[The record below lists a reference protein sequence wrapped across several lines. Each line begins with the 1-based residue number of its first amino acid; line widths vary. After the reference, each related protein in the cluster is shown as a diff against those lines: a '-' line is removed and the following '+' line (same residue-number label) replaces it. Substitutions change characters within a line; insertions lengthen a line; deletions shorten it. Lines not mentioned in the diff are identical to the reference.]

1 VWRNTQDMQDF
12 YDLLDDALKA
22 RQTFRNYLKDGE
34 RDKAR
39 EMLDDP
45 EEKANIQKST
55 ALNQVQQSFRTMR
68 NQIEMIRR
76 DKQLDGDQK
85 TERINR
91 ILAQRNDLAG
101 KLVKRFG
108 PPD

>member
-1 VWRNTQDMQDF
+1 MQDF

-22 RQTFRNYLKDGE
+22 RQTFRTYLKDGE